1 MKINLPCEIVRD
13 LLPSYIDE
21 LTSEMSTKAVDEH
34 LKECEKCQNILGEMK
49 RDLVQEKQAE
59 GGDFEGELGENLQR
73 DSTFDEDKKVI
84 QKINRKIN
92 RRLKFSIFM
101 GLFSVILVFIAIYIL
116 YNEALKKFL

>member
-1 MKINLPCEIVRD
+1 MPEFWG
-13 LLPSYIDE
+13 
-21 LTSEMSTKAVDEH
+21 KAR
-34 LKECEKCQNILGEMK
+34 IG
-49 RDLVQEKQAE
+49 LVQEKQAE
-59 GGDFEGELGENLQR
+59 GGDFEGELGENLQS